1 MLQALEDQK
10 ASYVPDCTQKSIGL
24 FSLQLG
30 QMEEDSSQPQ
40 FLHPQ
45 TGTMIMICT
54 QRAG

>member
-10 ASYVPDCTQKSIGL
+10 ASYVPDCTQESIGL